1 MKALAKNETWKLVT
15 SSSDKKM
22 VGCKWVFTV
31 KHNADGSVERLKT
44 RLVAKGFTQ
53 TYGVDYWE
61 TFAPVAKMN
70 TVRILLSYAANMD
83 WDLQQFN
90 VKNAFLHGDL
100 EEEVYMEIPPGF
112 NDEKTQGKV
121 CKLKK
126 ALYGLKQSPRAW
138 FDRFSKA
145 MISFEYQQSN
155 ADHTLFIRHHK
166 GKITLLIV
174 YVDDIV
180 MTGDDKEEMAR
191 LKNLLARE
199 FEIKDLGKLR
209 YFL

>member
-1 MKALAKNETWKLVT
+1 MIEEMKALAKNGTWELVT
-15 SSSDKKM
+15 SPSDKKM

-31 KHNADGSVERLKT
+31 KHNADGSVERLKA

-53 TYGVDYWE
+53 TYGVDYQE

-70 TVRILLSYAANMD
+70 TVRILLSCAANLD
-83 WDLQQFN
+83 WDLQQFD

-126 ALYGLKQSPRAW
+126 AC
-138 FDRFSKA
+138 
-145 MISFEYQQSN
+145 M
-155 ADHTLFIRHHK
+155 
-166 GKITLLIV
+166 V
-174 YVDDIV
+174 
-180 MTGDDKEEMAR
+180 
-191 LKNLLARE
+191 
-199 FEIKDLGKLR
+199 
-209 YFL
+209 